1 LLVSTSNNMLLCQ
14 KSQKDIQWLFSCD
27 FLKFNVKK
35 ALTTILLF
43 ENVKQQ
49 ISYFS
54 YVLNN
59 KTLVIPRFGVFSP
72 WGYFSR
78 VFLSSPCFPK
88 IKGISFI
95 LY

>member
-1 LLVSTSNNMLLCQ
+1 MSKKHFLLYYYL
-14 KSQKDIQWLFSCD
+14 
-27 FLKFNVKK
+27 
-35 ALTTILLF
+35 

-59 KTLVIPRFGVFSP
+59 KTLNILRFGVFSP

-78 VFLSSPCFPK
+78 VFLIFPYFLK
-88 IKGISFI
+88 IKGIPII

>member
-1 LLVSTSNNMLLCQ
+1 MLLCQ
-14 KSQKDIQWLFSCD
+14 KSQKDIRWLFSCD
-27 FLKFNVKK
+27 FLKFYVKK

-59 KTLVIPRFGVFSP
+59 KTLAIPRFGVFSP
-72 WGYFSR
+72 WGYFLG
-78 VFLSSPCFPK
+78 FF
-88 IKGISFI
+88 
-95 LY
+95 